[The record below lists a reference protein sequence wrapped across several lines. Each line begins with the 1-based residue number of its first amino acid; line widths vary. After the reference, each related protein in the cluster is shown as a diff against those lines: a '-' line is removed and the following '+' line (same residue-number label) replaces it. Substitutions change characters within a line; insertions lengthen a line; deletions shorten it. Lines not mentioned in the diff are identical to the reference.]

1 MKSYLNS
8 FLELVYPEKN
18 TCFVCD
24 MYDEN
29 IKDKYLCSDCEKSIK
44 ILEPPLCLKC
54 SKPMDYSESAD
65 ICKECFSLERHFETS
80 KSLYIYDGLIKKAIY
95 SYKYYNKPYFYKLF
109 GNMLLD
115 YMKSTNYTS
124 FDFITSV
131 PLHPSKMRKRGY
143 NQSELLARHI
153 SKDLRIPYLDALK
166 RTKKTL
172 KQSEQKKEERRKNLK
187 GAFAVKKADEKAIN
201 SQVLLVDDIYTT
213 GSTVEECS
221 KVLLDYGV
229 SKVYVITI
237 AR

>member
-1 MKSYLNS
+1 MKSYLDS
-8 FLELVYPEKN
+8 LLELVYPEKN
-18 TCFVCD
+18 TCFICD
-24 MYDEN
+24 MYDKT
-29 IKDKYLCSDCEKSIK
+29 IMDKYLCRDCEKSIK
-44 ILEPPLCLKC
+44 KLEPPLCSKC
-54 SKPMDYSESAD
+54 SKPLDYSESSD
-65 ICKECFSLERHFETS
+65 ICKECFSQERHFETS
-80 KSLYIYDGLIKKAIY
+80 KSLYVYDGLIKKAIY
-95 SYKYYNKPYFYKLF
+95 SYKYYNKPYFNKLF

-115 YMKSTNYTS
+115 YMKSINYTS
-124 FDFITSV
+124 FDFVTSV

-153 SKDLRIPYLDALK
+153 SNNLRITYLDALK

-172 KQSEQKKEERRKNLK
+172 KQSEQSKEERRKNLK
-187 GAFAVKKADEKAIN
+187 GAFTAKRCAEKTIN

-221 KVLLDYGV
+221 KVLLDFGV